1 MQDVGLRKQYL
12 KRFIFLVSSFGE
24 NKDINGK
31 IIDDLGAL
39 KACTISGI
47 TQYFKGVQP
56 KFHNPIRQTHT
67 LIEMDAHGKERM
79 NGFLLA
85 ISKFKLKTKDTN
97 REAIADMKAVEEH
110 VQWPDPSV
118 QEFDDS
124 DNQSEALYKVT
135 YDSNVEVDVNSE
147 DKSDE
152 S

>member
-1 MQDVGLRKQYL
+1 
-12 KRFIFLVSSFGE
+12 
-24 NKDINGK
+24 
-31 IIDDLGAL
+31 
-39 KACTISGI
+39 
-47 TQYFKGVQP
+47 
-56 KFHNPIRQTHT
+56 
-67 LIEMDAHGKERM
+67 MDAHGKERM

-85 ISKFKLKTKDTN
+85 ISKFKLNTEGTN

-147 DKSDE
+147 YKSDE